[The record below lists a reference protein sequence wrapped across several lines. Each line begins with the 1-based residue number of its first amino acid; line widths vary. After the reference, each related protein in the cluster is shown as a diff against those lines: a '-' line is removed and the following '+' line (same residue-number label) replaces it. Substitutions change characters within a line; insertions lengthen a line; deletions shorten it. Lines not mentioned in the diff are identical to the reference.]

1 MRQGR
6 HSVAA
11 GSPFGL
17 LIRLIGQIFSRP
29 AQIGDNPHRETV
41 DASPLRFYTA
51 TVTFSRRTSWLSLVV
66 WGSLFFSGH
75 AADVIFQNGQVSR
88 GVKIISE
95 TDTDFSLQMP
105 EGLVKFPR
113 KAIKSIDGRLVNDA
127 PTPSASPAS
136 TPATPLPSASPKPSN
151 PPTATPAATQTP
163 VPEKIAVPPPK
174 PSPAKPPAKPA
185 LAPVEP
191 DSMPVPDP
199 IAVLPAEPLV
209 HDPAAPKGPFQ
220 PASPPYEHRWNFEW
234 VLLGLLVFAGVWMR
248 SIQWVQRDLYE
259 RQGDPRFWSMVA
271 LFLPGVGAGI
281 YALSAGIGDA
291 VHRRRQR
298 AHASESSPAEA
309 PPSKLPWMPPPRDP
323 AEYLSSK
330 GQTRKGFEFLDSE
343 RKSVQIANLGDS
355 ASGLDFASEMLEEAL
370 LEKASDI
377 HIEPTAGDYRVRFR
391 LDGLMHERMTYDL
404 VNGKRLVTSLKTL
417 AEIDIAEKRKAQ
429 DGRFR
434 ARTAGRDVD
443 FRVATANSIH
453 GEKVVIRVLDHGRGI
468 LDLSSLGM
476 SDDMLANF
484 QSVIHSRNGM
494 ILATGPTG
502 SGKTSTLYAALRQLD
517 ATRMNIMTIEDP
529 AEYELTGATQIAVNA
544 RAGIT
549 YESGLRS
556 ILRQDPDVILV
567 GEMRDTEAAQVA
579 LRAALTGHLVL
590 SSLHTKDAVGT
601 ISRLQDMR
609 IERYQV
615 ASALLMIIAQRL
627 VRVLCPHCREAVPA
641 VGDELSSLGFD
652 FEPGTTI
659 YKPVGCPECLN
670 TGFRGRTGVFELLV
684 IDDEIRK
691 AVSEGAGE
699 DALAELAAGKGFRSY
714 RYDGAEK
721 VLLGVTTV
729 EEVLQAV

>member
-1 MRQGR
+1 
-6 HSVAA
+6 
-11 GSPFGL
+11 
-17 LIRLIGQIFSRP
+17 
-29 AQIGDNPHRETV
+29 
-41 DASPLRFYTA
+41 
-51 TVTFSRRTSWLSLVV
+51 VTFSRRLCWPSLVA
-66 WGSLFFSGH
+66 WGGLLVFGH
-75 AADVIFQNGQVSR
+75 AADVVFQNGQVSR
-88 GVKIISE
+88 GVKIVAE

-105 EGLVKFPR
+105 EGVVKFPR
-113 KAIKSIDGRLVNDA
+113 KAIKSIDGRSVNEPPKPPAA
-127 PTPSASPAS
+127 PASAPAVPPVPAASPQ
-136 TPATPLPSASPKPSN
+136 PAN
-151 PPTATPAATQTP
+151 PPTAAATQTP
-163 VPEKIAVPPPK
+163 VPQKIAVPPPS
-174 PSPAKPPAKPA
+174 PLPAKSPVKPA

-191 DSMPVPDP
+191 ESMPVPDL
-199 IAVLPAEPLV
+199 AALPAEPLIA
-209 HDPAAPKGPFQ
+209 DPSAPKGPFQ

-234 VLLGLLVFAGVWMR
+234 LLLGLLLFAGVWMR
-248 SIQWVQRDLYE
+248 SLQWVQRDLYE

-271 LFLPGVGAGI
+271 LFLPGLGAGL
-281 YALSAGIGDA
+281 YALSAWIGDTL
-291 VHRRRQR
+291 HRRRRRTQTPDS
-298 AHASESSPAEA
+298 APAGSPPTKA
-309 PPSKLPWMPPPRDP
+309 PWMPPPRDP
-323 AEYLSSK
+323 AEYLSSR
-330 GQTRKGFEFLDSE
+330 GATRKGFEFLDSE

-377 HIEPTAGDYRVRFR
+377 HIEPTPGDYRVRFR

-434 ARTAGRDVD
+434 ARAGGRDVD

-476 SDDMLANF
+476 SDEMLANF

-529 AEYELTGATQIAVNA
+529 AEYELAGATQIAVNA
-544 RAGIT
+544 KAGIT

-567 GEMRDTEAAQVA
+567 GEMRDTEATQVA

-601 ISRLQDMR
+601 ISRLQDMG

-627 VRVLCPHCREAVPA
+627 VRVLCPHCREAVA
-641 VGDELSSLGFD
+641 AAGDELSSLGFD
-652 FEPGTTI
+652 FEPGSPI

-670 TGFRGRTGVFELLV
+670 TGFRGRTGIFELLV

-691 AVSEGAGE
+691 AISEGAGE
-699 DALAELAAGKGFRSY
+699 DALAELAAGKGFRTY